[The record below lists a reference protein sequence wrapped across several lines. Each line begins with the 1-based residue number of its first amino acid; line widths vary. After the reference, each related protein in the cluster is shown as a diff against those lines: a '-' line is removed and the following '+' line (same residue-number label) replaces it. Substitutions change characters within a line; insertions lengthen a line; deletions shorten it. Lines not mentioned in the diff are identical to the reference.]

1 MQAAG
6 GRGQKAEGR
15 GQKAEGRKQKARVLN
30 GHRDLKVFQ
39 LAFRLAIEI
48 FHETA
53 QFPKEERYSLT
64 DQIRRASRSVAA
76 NIAEGFRKRRYR
88 NAFVLK
94 LADADAEATEVLVWL
109 EFAKAFGYLSQQKH
123 KDLASG
129 YEELGKMLG
138 GMLSAPDKFLLR

>member
-1 MQAAG
+1 
-6 GRGQKAEGR
+6 
-15 GQKAEGRKQKARVLN
+15 VLSE
-30 GHRDLKVFQ
+30 HRDLKVFQ
-39 LAFRLAIEI
+39 LAFRLAVEI
-48 FHETA
+48 FQETA
-53 QFPKEERYSLT
+53 HFPKEERYSLT

-109 EFAKAFGYLSQQKH
+109 DFANAFGYLSPQKH
-123 KDLASG
+123 KDLAPS